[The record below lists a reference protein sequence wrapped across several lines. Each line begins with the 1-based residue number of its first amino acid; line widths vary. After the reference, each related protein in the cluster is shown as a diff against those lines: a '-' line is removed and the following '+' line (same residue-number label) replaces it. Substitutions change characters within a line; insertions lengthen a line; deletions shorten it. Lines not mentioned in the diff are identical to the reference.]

1 MTEIVDVAI
10 IGAGPYGLSLAAHLA
25 GQGVDFRIFGSP
37 MHTWQTSMPEGMV
50 LKSEGNASDI
60 YDPDGELTLARF
72 CADRGLPYRDTGYP
86 IPLETFVNY
95 GVAFQQRFVP
105 RLEDR
110 VVAEIK
116 PAEYG
121 FDLHLKDGG
130 VAPARRVIVAAGIR
144 AYEYLP
150 PKLAA
155 LPQGLASHSAMHVR
169 VDQFAGKHV
178 AIIGGG
184 ASAVNLAPLLLKVG
198 ASVTMI
204 VRRPKISFCGP
215 PEERSMWDKIK
226 EPESGLGT
234 GWRSWACCNLPMVFH
249 AMPEA
254 FRVMI
259 VQKHLPA
266 APGWTLKSQV
276 DGIVPIIAG
285 ALIDRATEVGGR
297 VRLDLN
303 LREGGTEVVTADHVI
318 AGTGYKVDMR
328 RLTFLGPEILDQ
340 LDCINHTP
348 RLSRWFESS
357 VSGLHFVGTAASNSF
372 GPMMRFAYGA
382 GFVSRHLSRH
392 LARVSARG
400 TLPADTSTSGTW
412 GKPTLVRT

>member
-1 MTEIVDVAI
+1 
-10 IGAGPYGLSLAAHLA
+10 
-25 GQGVDFRIFGSP
+25 
-37 MHTWQTSMPEGMV
+37 
-50 LKSEGNASDI
+50 
-60 YDPDGELTLARF
+60 
-72 CADRGLPYRDTGYP
+72 
-86 IPLETFVNY
+86 
-95 GVAFQQRFVP
+95 
-105 RLEDR
+105 
-110 VVAEIK
+110 
-116 PAEYG
+116 
-121 FDLHLKDGG
+121 
-130 VAPARRVIVAAGIR
+130 
-144 AYEYLP
+144 
-150 PKLAA
+150 
-155 LPQGLASHSAMHVR
+155 
-169 VDQFAGKHV
+169 
-178 AIIGGG
+178 
-184 ASAVNLAPLLLKVG
+184 
-198 ASVTMI
+198 
-204 VRRPKISFCGP
+204 
-215 PEERSMWDKIK
+215 
-226 EPESGLGT
+226 
-234 GWRSWACCNLPMVFH
+234 MVFH

-285 ALIDRATEVGGR
+285 ALIDRATEAGGR